1 MQYDNMTVC
10 VRGGAKCAQ
19 LADCSTAKHELQL
32 RCMDLTKNTDDPGI
46 YSNLAVPG
54 MRRQPSVRRIVRT
67 VVRHKRK

>member
-1 MQYDNMTVC
+1 MRGDNRAHAYDNMTAC

-46 YSNLAVPG
+46 YISHLSAGLFALLYATNANE
-54 MRRQPSVRRIVRT
+54 T
-67 VVRHKRK
+67 